1 MVGISA
7 LQWSESVL
15 SNGWNEA
22 SPNGR
27 NQGAQMFGP
36 TWQADPVLGAVLKR
50 GVYLLCMHGGVSW
63 HAESGGVAYLL
74 RLQYGTQSSESGLSQ
89 SSQ

>member
-7 LQWSESVL
+7 LQWSKSVL
-15 SNGWNEA
+15 S
-22 SPNGR
+22 NGR

-50 GVYLLCMHGGVSW
+50 GVYLLCIHGGVSW

-74 RLQYGTQSSESGLSQ
+74 RLQHGTQSSESGLSQ